1 MDRCHNK
8 NRNAAKLES
17 TVWAEIERILS
28 HPEIIITELEKQRH
42 AANQM
47 GVLETELNQAE
58 RQLKAVDTEQHQL
71 LQWALKGFPES
82 QIESENKRINKA
94 RETFQGRKVE
104 LETQIKASQDAIIS
118 VPKLEHTV
126 ELLRQQLKDPDY
138 ATKRDFIE
146 SMGITVWLDGDDVEI
161 TGFLPTEE
169 VAIAHTSIL
178 IELLIVIAILG
189 ILAAVIIPNVTGF
202 ITSGK
207 IAAANSEVA
216 AIQTAQQAYEAEN
229 NGSYSTGLTGLA
241 PYLSNT
247 PKAVYTFDA
256 TTGLVLTADA
266 TGSGSYGKVM
276 DFNLTT
282 QQWQRGTTGKQI
294 AGP

>member
-1 MDRCHNK
+1 M
-8 NRNAAKLES
+8 
-17 TVWAEIERILS
+17 
-28 HPEIIITELEKQRH
+28 
-42 AANQM
+42 
-47 GVLETELNQAE
+47 
-58 RQLKAVDTEQHQL
+58 
-71 LQWALKGFPES
+71 
-82 QIESENKRINKA
+82 
-94 RETFQGRKVE
+94 
-104 LETQIKASQDAIIS
+104 
-118 VPKLEHTV
+118 
-126 ELLRQQLKDPDY
+126 
-138 ATKRDFIE
+138 
-146 SMGITVWLDGDDVEI
+146 
-161 TGFLPTEE
+161 
-169 VAIAHTSIL
+169 
-178 IELLIVIAILG
+178 
-189 ILAAVIIPNVTGF
+189 IIPNVTGF

>member
-1 MDRCHNK
+1 MRARLLWGVFCKIKDGKRYVRRYYRCTGKLKMVVPVERCHNK

-17 TVWAEIERILS
+17 IVWAEIERILS

-42 AANQM
+42 DANQV
-47 GVLETELNQAE
+47 GVLETELNQTE

-94 RETFQGRKVE
+94 RETFQRRKVE
-104 LETQIKASQDAIIS
+104 LEAQIKASQDAIIN

-169 VAIAHTSIL
+169 VAIAHNQS
-178 IELLIVIAILG
+178 
-189 ILAAVIIPNVTGF
+189 
-202 ITSGK
+202 
-207 IAAANSEVA
+207 
-216 AIQTAQQAYEAEN
+216 
-229 NGSYSTGLTGLA
+229 
-241 PYLSNT
+241 
-247 PKAVYTFDA
+247 
-256 TTGLVLTADA
+256 
-266 TGSGSYGKVM
+266 
-276 DFNLTT
+276 
-282 QQWQRGTTGKQI
+282 
-294 AGP
+294 